1 MVRLGAP
8 GVIGQL
14 ALLALLVQT
23 NALGAAGLAVGVLC
37 GVATNA
43 AMVRAL
49 TRTGATV
56 LGPANR
62 VTLLRATLACGA
74 AAVVTDS
81 LVRATTAAAPVA
93 VVTLASVA
101 LVLDAV
107 DGWVAR
113 RTASASQFGAR
124 FDQEVDAFLILV
136 LSIDAA
142 RSLGI
147 WVLAIGAMRYAFGAA
162 GWFLPWLRAPLPPR
176 YWNKTV
182 AAVQGVVLTVAIAD
196 VLPAPA
202 ATAAVV
208 AALIMLAE
216 SFGHDTVR
224 LARRHRRRNL
234 VGQAEDMPVHEDEP
248 LCSAD
253 AAEPKAIGHR
263 RLRRLISGAITAL
276 TCSLVW
282 FALLAP
288 NRIDRLGPAAF
299 ARIPIEGLVLGG
311 LALVLSERGRRVL
324 GVVAGIGLG
333 ALTIVKF
340 LDMGFYDVLNR
351 PFNPVTDWGTLGPAV
366 GVLGDS
372 IGHGWARAAVVGA
385 LAVTAMLLV
394 LLPLS
399 AIRVMGVAARHRR
412 AWARTLGVV
421 GLVWLV
427 CAGLGVQI
435 DAGEPVAST
444 SAAGLAYSEIHAV
457 RATLQD
463 QRRFT
468 SQLAGRDPFGTLRGS
483 DLLTGLRGKDVIIAV
498 VESYGQVAVQG
509 TPFSAQVDAV
519 LDAGTRKLNAAGY
532 GERSAFLTSPTFG
545 GISWLAHSTLQSGL
559 WIDSQQRYDQL
570 AASNRFTLSQAF
582 KRAGWRTVVDIPSSN
597 PPWPEGQ
604 HLYRFDKMYG
614 TANVGYAGPRF
625 SYATMP
631 DQYTLE
637 QFYRRELEPAPRRP
651 VMAEIDLV
659 SSHTPWAPLPHMV
672 PWSQVGDGSIF
683 DPMPAQGQQP
693 RTVWRHA
700 SDVQA
705 AYGQSIRYSLT
716 ALISFL
722 RTFHDKNL
730 VMVVY
735 GDHQPSTRVSGTDA
749 NHDVPITIIARDPRV
764 LDRIS
769 SWGWQDGM
777 LPDPHAAVWPMSS
790 FRNRFLTAFGPQPAT
805 VVRH

>member
-1 MVRLGAP
+1 MVRLGTP

-14 ALLALLVQT
+14 ALLALLVRT
-23 NALGAAGLAVGVLC
+23 NGLGAAGLAVGVLC
-37 GVATNA
+37 GLATNA

-62 VTLLRATLACGA
+62 VTLLRATLVCGA

-81 LVRATTAAAPVA
+81 LVRGTAVAAPVA
-93 VVTLASVA
+93 VVTLASAA

-124 FDQEVDAFLILV
+124 FDGEVDAFLILV
-136 LSIDAA
+136 LSIEAA
-142 RSLGI
+142 RSLGT
-147 WVLAIGAMRYAFGAA
+147 WVIAIGAARYVFGAA
-162 GWFLPWLRAPLPPR
+162 AWFLPWLRAPLPPR
-176 YWNKTV
+176 YWRKTV

-202 ATAAVV
+202 TTAAVV
-208 AALIMLAE
+208 AALILLAE
-216 SFGHDTVR
+216 SFGHDTVW

-234 VGQAEDMPVHEDEP
+234 IGQAEDVPLRKAEP
-248 LCSAD
+248 SSSAD
-253 AAEPKAIGHR
+253 AAELEAIGHR
-263 RLRRLISGAITAL
+263 WLRRLISGAITAL
-276 TCSLVW
+276 TCLLVW

-288 NRIDRLGPAAF
+288 NRLDRLGPAAF

-324 GVVAGIGLG
+324 GAVAGIAFGVLI
-333 ALTIVKF
+333 IVKV
-340 LDMGFYDVLNR
+340 LDMGFYDILDR
-351 PFNPVTDWGTLGPAV
+351 PFNPVTDWSTFGPAI
-366 GVLGDS
+366 GVLSDS

-385 LAVTAMLLV
+385 LVGALMLLV

-399 AIRVMGVAARHRR
+399 AIRLMGIAARHRK
-412 AWARTLGVV
+412 ASARTLGVV

-435 DAGEPVAST
+435 DAGAPVAST
-444 SAAGLAYSEIHAV
+444 SAAGLAYSEIQAV
-457 RATLQD
+457 RAAMQD
-463 QRRFT
+463 ERSFAAELVR
-468 SQLAGRDPFGTLRGS
+468 RDPFSTLPGS
-483 DLLTGLRGKDVIIAV
+483 DLLTGLRGKDVVIAV

-509 TPFSAQVDAV
+509 TRFSAPVDAV
-519 LDAGTRKLNAAGY
+519 LDAGTRELNAAGY

-545 GISWLAHSTLQSGL
+545 GISWLAHSTVQSGL
-559 WIDSQQRYDQL
+559 WIDSQKRYDQL
-570 AASNRFTLSQAF
+570 ATSNRFTLFQAF
-582 KRAGWRTVVDIPSSN
+582 KRAGWRTVVDIPSSSR
-597 PPWPEGQ
+597 PWPEGQ
-604 HLYRFDKMYG
+604 HIYHFDRMYG
-614 TANVGYAGPRF
+614 TTDVGYTGPKF
-625 SYATMP
+625 SYAQMP

-637 QFYRRELEPAPRRP
+637 QFYRRELQPAPRRP

-672 PWSQVGDGSIF
+672 PWSRVGDGSIF
-683 DPMPAQGQQP
+683 DPMPAQGQRP
-693 RTVWRHA
+693 SSVWLHA
-700 SDVQA
+700 SDVQE

-730 VMVVY
+730 VLIMY
-735 GDHQPSTRVSGTDA
+735 GDHQPSTTVSGTHA
-749 NHDVPITIIARDPRV
+749 SHDVPITIIARDPRV

-769 SWGWQDGM
+769 SWGWQGGM
-777 LPDPHAAVWPMSS
+777 LPGPRAPVWPMSN

-805 VVRH
+805 SVRH